1 MIVLDT
7 HVLIWW
13 VNGDTEKIS
22 PKAQTTIQNEISNG
36 EIIISSISAWEI
48 AMLVNKECITLSMD
62 LEQWLLLIEQI
73 ETVKFYAIDNEIA
86 LKSTQLPGE
95 FHKDPADR
103 MIVATARKLGATLIS
118 ADEKILK
125 YPHVKVIW

>member
-48 AMLVNKECITLSMD
+48 AMLVNKERITLSMD